1 MPPVAVKGTL
11 MNPEELR
18 AELRTILE
26 SVLATAPANADRE
39 LLLQLHTEE
48 LVRTFGRYAHQMLDE
63 TLGDAHTRIDAR
75 LSPDPVRQT
84 IATVQTTLQDIWRGI
99 TGQ

>member
-1 MPPVAVKGTL
+1 

-18 AELRTILE
+18 AELRAILE
-26 SVLATAPANADRE
+26 SAINTPSATADRE
-39 LLLQLHTEE
+39 LLVQLHTEE
-48 LVRTFGRYAHQMLDE
+48 LVRTFGRYAHQLLDE
-63 TLGDAHTRIDAR
+63 TLGDAHTRIDAK

-99 TGQ
+99 TGS